1 MVFNIPFNKNEKLR
15 EVVRRIDSS
24 EKIRAYIEA
33 ANVTAI
39 SRLGYNDH
47 GYVHSKIVAN
57 LALKMLRVLMKH
69 GIKPGVVRDH
79 HLSDAEAEVVV
90 VLASVFHD
98 IGMAVH
104 RAKHVEYSTAIAF
117 SLLNEL
123 LDGIY
128 DERVKA
134 IVVSEVLHAIS
145 CHEAGIKPLTPEAGI
160 VRVADALDMA
170 GGRARIPFSK
180 GKIDIHSVSAMA
192 IEGVEVKEGEEVPLK
207 IKIRMSNSAG
217 IFQIDELLKPR
228 VLESGLGDHLHI
240 EAEIAGEEKRIIE
253 RIEL

>member
-1 MVFNIPFNKNEKLR
+1 MTFNIPFNKNEKLR
-15 EVVRRIDSS
+15 EVVRRIDRS

-39 SRLGYNDH
+39 ARLGYNDH

-57 LALKMLRVLMKH
+57 LALKMLRVLVKH
-69 GIKPGVVRDH
+69 GLKPGIVKDH
-79 HLSDAEAEVVV
+79 HLTENDAEVVV

-104 RAKHVEYSTAIAF
+104 RANHVEYGTAIAF
-117 SLLNEL
+117 QLLSEL
-123 LDGIY
+123 LEGIY
-128 DERVKA
+128 DERSKA
-134 IVVSEVLHAIS
+134 IVVSEALHAIS
-145 CHEAGIKPLTPEAGI
+145 SHEVGVKPLTLEAGI
-160 VRVADALDMA
+160 VTVADALDIA

-192 IEGVEVKEGEEVPLK
+192 IEGVEVKEGDEVPLK
-207 IKIRMSNSAG
+207 IKIKMSNSAG

-228 VLESGLGDHLHI
+228 VLESGLKDYLHI
-240 EAEIAGEEKRIIE
+240 EAEITGEEKRILKK
-253 RIEL
+253 IEL